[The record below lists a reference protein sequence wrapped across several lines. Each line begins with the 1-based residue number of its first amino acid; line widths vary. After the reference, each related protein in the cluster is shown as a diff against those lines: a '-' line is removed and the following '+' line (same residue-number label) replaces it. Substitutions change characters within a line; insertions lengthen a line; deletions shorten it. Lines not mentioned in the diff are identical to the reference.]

1 MPSPYSDDL
10 RQKVLDAIDSGY
22 RKSHV
27 SRLFNVSRNTID
39 LWLKRRE
46 ATGSVSAIRAY
57 RRGPQGKIAD
67 LEQFRAFATKH
78 GHLTQK
84 GMAAQWPELISDY
97 AISKALR
104 RIGFTRKKRAMAIK
118 SGMKRSG
125 KSSSLNCKRTQQSNS
140 FP

>member
-1 MPSPYSDDL
+1 MPAPYSNDL
-10 RQKVLDAIDSGY
+10 RQKVLDAIDRGE

-27 SRLFNVSRNTID
+27 SRMFKVSRNTID

-46 ATGSVSAIRAY
+46 TTGSASAIVDY

-67 LEQFRAFATKH
+67 LEQFRVFAQQY

-84 GMAAQWPELISDY
+84 DMAAQWSEPISDH

-104 RIGFTRKKRAMAIK
+104 RIGFTRKKKLR
-118 SGMKRSG
+118 
-125 KSSSLNCKRTQQSNS
+125 LPRTG
-140 FP
+140 

>member
-1 MPSPYSDDL
+1 MPAPYSDDL

-22 RKSHV
+22 RKSDV
-27 SRLFNVSRNTID
+27 SRLFNISRNTID

-46 ATGSVSAIRAY
+46 KTGSVSAIGDY

-67 LEQFRAFATKH
+67 LEEFRAFAREH

-84 GMAAQWPELISDY
+84 GMAAQWREPISDH

-104 RIGFTRKKRAMAIK
+104 QIGFTRKKRVMAIK
-118 SGMKRSG
+118 SGMKRNG
-125 KSSSLNCKRTQQSNS
+125 KLS
-140 FP
+140 

>member
-10 RQKVLDAIDSGY
+10 RQKVLAAVDNGY

-27 SRLFNVSRNTID
+27 GRLFNISRNTID

-46 ATGSVSAIRAY
+46 ATGSVSATRDY
-57 RRGPQGKIAD
+57 RRGPQGKLAD
-67 LEQFRAFATKH
+67 LEQFRAFATEH

-84 GMAAQWPELISDY
+84 GMAAQWREPISDH
-97 AISKALR
+97 AISKALK

-118 SGMKRSG
+118 SAIKHNG
-125 KSSSLNCKRTQQSNS
+125 KIS
-140 FP
+140 